1 MQSPFSTVYK
11 FLLLLFLVYS
21 EPGFAQINNLN
32 FNAWTKENGLPSN
45 FVNAVAKDQF
55 GFLWIG
61 TNDGLYRFDG
71 PDAFKIY
78 RKNDGKTSNGL
89 QSNYIRSL
97 YSDSEGNLWIG
108 TKSGGITKF
117 SQTTNTW
124 KTYQYDDDYS
134 KRALNQNDVLSIFED
149 SNKQIWAGTEYG
161 LNLYDK
167 TRDTFIDF
175 KSEDDSTSN
184 NISASLL
191 AIMEDKNGWLW
202 LGTWGEGLYLLLKDE
217 NGNYSPENIRHFRTT
232 SNPLAN
238 NVWALDQDKAGRYYL
253 GTHGGGVLVMQL
265 PENAS
270 DKVGFQEWEPHF
282 DTYKFVF
289 NESKNNTSN
298 LVQTIHQD
306 KNDDLWIGTCQGL
319 FKVSGKYLSDD
330 NLKQKTLLSNY
341 DVFMHTDDDMT
352 LADESI
358 TFMLED
364 AEQGLIWI
372 GSPGGLNQFNV
383 HTNQFKN
390 AAFEDKYFKLAYAPC
405 IVVDNTKNIWI
416 SSPDKGL
423 NEYFIENKKLK
434 RSDDLNDLIL
444 GETVFTIKLID
455 KRWMYVATEAGITVI
470 DLHTQKTTAYPYSK
484 EIRNKVDDV
493 FVRSIF
499 VDNMGFIWCGAAY
512 GLFRIN
518 PQAKAWDL
526 YLPEHE
532 DSNAISDGSITSIF
546 EDSRGSIWVSTY
558 YGLNRV
564 RDIGADNIEFESF
577 LHDPNK
583 PKVGPNANAVLHL
596 KEIDGYLYIG
606 TDRGLCGYDFDKGEF
621 EDLGTPGKNYS
632 VMSIE
637 GGVNNDI
644 WISTSEGIINFNK
657 EKKSYRLFDKKDG
670 LGNTNYRL
678 GASYRDADGD
688 IYFAST
694 NGVTYFSPKDITFN
708 EIAPPAYITDIEID
722 SRDGI
727 QHIDGIYE
735 KEIEL
740 NHHDYRLSIEYAAQ
754 NYNRPDKNKFLY
766 RMVGL
771 EDTWNEINFGVPIVF
786 TNLKPKEY
794 RLEIKAANNDG
805 VWNDE
810 AASLN
815 ITKHPAYWQTW
826 WFRILAIAFVVISIL
841 FFIKIYTSNVRKRN
855 ARLKQYNDNLNT
867 EIAVRKKVE
876 EQLQEF
882 NDELKRSNRDLEQF
896 AYVASHDLK
905 EPLRVIGGFTKLLA
919 KSKLAKEGSKEA
931 KSINFIDAGIER
943 MTNLIESLLTYS
955 RVGQK
960 DSLFEKFDLDALI
973 QGKVADLSALIK
985 DKNGVVDIEELPDIV
1000 GQKEQVGM
1008 VFYNLINNALKFN
1021 TRERPTVS
1029 VREEDDDNHWKF
1041 SVKDNGIGIAPE
1053 HQDKIFGIF
1062 KRLHNK
1068 TEFEGTGI
1076 GLSVCQKIVLRHEGD
1091 IWLES
1096 ELGKGTTFFFT
1107 IQKDLVAAESVS
1119 EPELAEV

>member
-1 MQSPFSTVYK
+1 MRSSSSTVYK
-11 FLLLLFLVYS
+11 FLLLLLLVYS
-21 EPGFAQINNLN
+21 ELSFAQINNLN

-45 FVNAVAKDQF
+45 LVHAAAKDQF

-61 TNDGLYRFDG
+61 TNDGLCRFDG

-78 RKNDGKTSNGL
+78 RENDGETNSSL
-89 QSNYIRSL
+89 QSSYIRSL
-97 YSDSEGNLWIG
+97 YNDSQGNLWIG
-108 TKSGGITKF
+108 TRFGGITKF

-124 KTYQYDDDYS
+124 KTYEYNDDYHKS
-134 KRALNQNDVLSIFED
+134 ALNNNDVISILED
-149 SNKQIWAGTEYG
+149 SNKRIWAGTEYG

-167 TRDTFIDF
+167 TADTFIDF
-175 KSEDDSTSN
+175 KSDSDSTQTD
-184 NISASLL
+184 ISTSVL

-202 LGTWGEGLYLLLKDE
+202 LGTWANGLYLLLKDE
-217 NGNYSPENIRHFRTT
+217 NGNYSPENTRHFQTT
-232 SNPLAN
+232 SNPIAN
-238 NVWALDQDKAGRYYL
+238 NVWALHQDKAGRYYL
-253 GTHGGGVLVMQL
+253 GTHGGGVLVMHL

-270 DKVGFQEWEPHF
+270 NKVGFQNWEPHF

-289 NESKNNTSN
+289 NGSKNNTSN
-298 LVQTIHQD
+298 LVQAIHQD

-319 FKVSGKYLSDD
+319 FKVSGKYLTDD
-330 NLKQKTLLSNY
+330 NLKQRTLLSKY

-364 AEQGLIWI
+364 ARQGLIWI
-372 GSPGGLNQFNV
+372 GSPGGLNQFNIY
-383 HTNQFKN
+383 TNQFKS
-390 AAFEDKYFKLAYAPC
+390 ATFEDKYFKLAYAPC
-405 IVVDNTKNIWI
+405 IVVDTAKNIWI

-423 NEYFIENKKLK
+423 SRYFIEGKKLK
-434 RSDDLNDLIL
+434 RRDYLNDLIL
-444 GETVFTIKLID
+444 GQIVSTIKFKD
-455 KRWMYVATEAGITVI
+455 ERWIYVATEAGITII
-470 DLHTQKTTAYPYSK
+470 DLYTQETTKYPYPTW
-484 EIRNKVDDV
+484 IRDKIEDI
-493 FVRSIF
+493 FVRSLL
-499 VDNMGFIWCGAAY
+499 VDSRGFIWCGTLR

-518 PQAKAWDL
+518 SQTKAFDL
-526 YLPEHE
+526 YLPQGKG
-532 DSNAISDGSITSIF
+532 SNSISDGGITSIF
-546 EDSRGSIWVSTY
+546 EDSRGSIWIATY
-558 YGLNRV
+558 YGLNKV
-564 RDIGADNIEFESF
+564 KDNEADSIEFEAF
-577 LHDPNK
+577 FYDPNNH
-583 PKVGPNANAVLHL
+583 KVGPNGNAVLHV

-606 TDRGLCGYDFDKGEF
+606 TAKGLCGYNFDKDEF
-621 EDLGTPGKNYS
+621 EDLGAPGKNYS

-637 GGVNNDI
+637 CGVNNDI
-644 WISTSEGIINFNK
+644 WMSTSEGIINFNK

-670 LGNTNYRL
+670 LGSTDYRL
-678 GASYRDADGD
+678 GASFRDTNDN

-694 NGVTYFSPKDITFN
+694 NGLTYFSPKDITFN
-708 EIAPPAYITDIEID
+708 EIAPSVHITDVEID

-727 QHIDGIYE
+727 RYIDGIYQE
-735 KEIEL
+735 EIEL
-740 NHHDYRLSIEYAAQ
+740 NHHDYRLSIEYSAQ
-754 NYNRPDKNKFLY
+754 NYSRPDKNKFLY

-771 EDTWNEINFGVPIVF
+771 EDTWNEIQFDVPIVF
-786 TNLKPKEY
+786 TNLKPKKY

-810 AASLN
+810 GASLS
-815 ITKHPAYWQTW
+815 ITKYPPYWETW
-826 WFRILAIAFVVISIL
+826 WFRILAIAFAVISVL
-841 FFIKIYTSNVRKRN
+841 LFIKIYTSNVRKRN
-855 ARLKQYNDNLNT
+855 ERLEQYNDNLNK

-882 NDELKRSNRDLEQF
+882 NSELKRSNRDLEQF

-905 EPLRVIGGFTKLLA
+905 EPLRVIGGFTKILA
-919 KSKLAKEGSKEA
+919 RSPLAKEGSKEM
-931 KSINFIDAGIER
+931 KSIKFISGGVER

-985 DKNGVVDIEELPDIV
+985 DKNGVVDIKKLPKIV

-1021 TRERPTVS
+1021 TRERPIVL
-1029 VREEDDDNHWKF
+1029 VRQESNDTHWKF
-1041 SVKDNGIGIAPE
+1041 AIKDNGIGIAPE
-1053 HQDKIFGIF
+1053 NQDKIFGIF

-1096 ELGKGTTFFFT
+1096 ELGEGTTFFFT
-1107 IQKDLVAAESVS
+1107 IKKDLVAAENVS
-1119 EPELAEV
+1119 EAELVEI